1 MDGARLK
8 FRQVW
13 LRLMTIYILLLP
25 AYILFGGFI
34 WFLWEE
40 IVDSKLQMIYVILS
54 AIISMI
60 LNTFPPIASG
70 KKVEH

>member
-25 AYILFGGFI
+25 AYVLFGGFI

>member
-25 AYILFGGFI
+25 AYILFGGFT

-40 IVDSKLQMIYVILS
+40 IVYSKLQMIYVILS

-60 LNTFPPIASG
+60 LNIFPPIASG

>member
-25 AYILFGGFI
+25 AYVLFGGFI

-70 KKVEH
+70 NKVEH